1 MLRLPN
7 AVLTILLAGCMA
19 ACSGNDVELTV
30 MSFNIE
36 WGGDKVSFANVVEA
50 IRLSKADIVGIQEA
64 EGNLARIADELGW
77 HYDLRNYLISRYP
90 VYEPP
95 GADGLYTFVEV
106 APGEVVAIANVHLP
120 SDPYGP
126 DAVRDGAS
134 PAEVLQLEK
143 ETRLA
148 AIERYL
154 DVLPALVDQD
164 IPVIMTG
171 DFNSPAHTDW
181 VESTVHRRPLLRYP
195 LDWPVSIA
203 ISEAGFRDSWRE
215 VYPDPVTHPGITWWA
230 ARPPLALYAPGEND
244 ARVRIDMIWFAG
256 PAMPRQSLLLGGEG
270 EEEVAIGLDPW
281 PSDHRAVVSQ
291 FAVDPAP
298 MPQLVTTAKR
308 VHRIGEIIEIAYRTE
323 SEGRLALPPLL
334 SQSVTGDGRLP
345 VPSEE
350 LAPGPHSISLS
361 IPGEKRQFERQ
372 IWLLAAD
379 AMPELEVLDAA
390 YAVAEGM
397 RLRWANGPGNRN
409 DYIAI
414 YPPGE
419 AATYDG
425 GAAYAY
431 VGALPAG
438 KLTLDADSAAWG
450 WPVPAGRYVARL
462 MEDDGDQVLAESA
475 PFEVTEE
482 AELLSLPAGI
492 ATVADGRLP
501 IEELFAA
508 YRTLLARG
516 WRTEIIHASQ
526 PAGTDVA
533 LPIVALRSPHA
544 GDALWILAGIH
555 GEEPAGPNA
564 IAQGIESI
572 AALGARHPVVLLP
585 LLNPHGY
592 VRNWRY
598 LNTPVYS
605 EEVEGQSVGDSSH
618 LLPDTVDPTRP
629 RATASSPE
637 AVAITDYVVRT
648 AKSYPPHY
656 SLDLHEDNLIDEGYV
671 YSQGVEGAE
680 DALALLAVEILRAN
694 GIPIKMGGETRFG
707 EPISGG
713 IIGPVTD
720 SSIDELMSS
729 TSILRDG
736 RDRPGPAAR
745 TVLVL
750 ETPAAEF
757 TLQQRV
763 AAHLAL
769 LERLAALIGEN

>member
-7 AVLTILLAGCMA
+7 AVLTILLAASLA
-19 ACSGNDVELTV
+19 ACSGDDVELTV

-36 WGGDKVSFANVVEA
+36 LGGDKVSFANVVEA
-50 IRLSKADIVGIQEA
+50 IRASGADVVGIQEA

-77 HYDLRNYLISRYP
+77 HYDLRNYVISRYP

-95 GADGLYTFVEV
+95 GANGRYVFVEV
-106 APGEVVAIANVHLP
+106 RPGEVVALANVHLP

-126 DAVRDGAS
+126 DGVRDGAS
-134 PAEVLQLEK
+134 PEEVLQVEK
-143 ETRLA
+143 ATRLA
-148 AIERYL
+148 AIEPYL
-154 DVLPALVDQD
+154 GVLPPLADRG

-171 DFNSPAHTDW
+171 DFNSPSHADW
-181 VESTVHRRPLLRYP
+181 VESTVHRRPFLLYP
-195 LDWPVSIA
+195 LAWPVSIA
-203 ISEAGFRDSWRE
+203 ISEAGFRDAWRE
-215 VYPDPVTHPGITWWA
+215 VYPDPVAHPGITWWA

-244 ARVRIDMIWFAG
+244 ARDRIDMIWFAG
-256 PAMPRQSLLLGGEG
+256 PAAPLHSLLLGKEG
-270 EEEVAIGLDPW
+270 EEEVAIGFDPW
-281 PSDHRAVVSQ
+281 PSDHRAVASQ

-298 MPQLVTTAKR
+298 IPSLVTTVKR
-308 VHRIGEIIEIAYRTE
+308 VHRSGETIDIVYRTE
-323 SEGRLALPPLL
+323 STGRLSLPPLL
-334 SQSVTGDGRLP
+334 SESVTGAGRLA
-345 VPSEE
+345 VPSEK
-350 LAPGPHSISLS
+350 LAPGPHTISLD
-361 IPGEKRQFERQ
+361 IPGEATQLERQ
-372 IWLLAAD
+372 IWVLATEAR
-379 AMPELEVLDAA
+379 PELEVLDEA
-390 YAVAEGM
+390 YTVGEGI

-414 YPPGE
+414 YAPGE

-425 GAAYAY
+425 GAAFVY

-438 KLTLDADSAAWG
+438 THTLDADSAGSG
-450 WPVPAGRYVARL
+450 WPLSAGRYVARL
-462 MEDDGDQVLAESA
+462 MEDDGDQVLAESET
-475 PFEVTEE
+475 FDVTED
-482 AELLSLPAGI
+482 AKPLRLPAGVT
-492 ATVADGRLP
+492 TVADGRLP

-516 WRTEIIHASQ
+516 WRAEVIHASQ

-572 AALGARHPVVLLP
+572 AALGERHPVVLLP

-605 EEVEGQSVGDSSH
+605 EEVDGQSVGDSSH
-618 LLPDTVDPTRP
+618 LLPDTGDPTRP
-629 RATASSPE
+629 RAAVSSSE
-637 AVAITDYVVRT
+637 ADAITEYIVTT
-648 AKSYPPHY
+648 AKSYPPRY
-656 SLDLHEDNLIDEGYV
+656 SIDLHEDNLIDKGYV
-671 YSQGVEGAE
+671 YSQGVDGAE

-694 GIPIKMGGETRFG
+694 DIPIKMSGETRFG

-729 TSILRDG
+729 AGIICDG
-736 RDRPGPAAR
+736 RNAPGPAAR

-763 AAHLAL
+763 AAHRAL
-769 LERLAALIGEN
+769 VERLAAVIVED